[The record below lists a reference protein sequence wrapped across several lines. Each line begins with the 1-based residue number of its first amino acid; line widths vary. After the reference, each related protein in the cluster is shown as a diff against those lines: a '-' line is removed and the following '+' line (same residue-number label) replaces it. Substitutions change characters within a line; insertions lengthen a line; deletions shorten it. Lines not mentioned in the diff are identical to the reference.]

1 MEILDKKSNRMSRVI
16 IGVSEANL
24 LAILESL
31 NELVHLEFLTD
42 PKLQRILNF
51 LSLRNLLSNELF
63 FTFSNSLF
71 FYLQIRKKLYNS

>member
-71 FYLQIRKKLYNS
+71 FYLQIKKKLYNS

>member
-1 MEILDKKSNRMSRVI
+1 MSRVI
-16 IGVSEANL
+16 VGVSEANL

-42 PKLQRILNF
+42 PKLQRILDF

-63 FTFSNSLF
+63 FTFY
-71 FYLQIRKKLYNS
+71 YLQQSLIFYSLRDIMI